1 MFKLNVGLTLGA
13 ENHSRRQYVIANGT
27 WMKAKS
33 NEFLSRGHEALNYR
47 VMSTLK
53 QKICLWCF
61 HCLLFLQTNLSC
73 YDAEYWLFNHHTHLI
88 GCAFINFICVCN
100 TIPATCSIFSNCLSG
115 SCQKLTSAT
124 NCK

>member
-33 NEFLSRGHEALNYR
+33 NESISPSHEPLNYR

-53 QKICLWCF
+53 DKIFFMVLSLF
-61 HCLLFLQTNLSC
+61 TLLTISFR
-73 YDAEYWLFNHHTHLI
+73 LI
-88 GCAFINFICVCN
+88 CHAMTQN
-100 TIPATCSIFSNCLSG
+100 TDY
-115 SCQKLTSAT
+115 LTIT
-124 NCK
+124 LI